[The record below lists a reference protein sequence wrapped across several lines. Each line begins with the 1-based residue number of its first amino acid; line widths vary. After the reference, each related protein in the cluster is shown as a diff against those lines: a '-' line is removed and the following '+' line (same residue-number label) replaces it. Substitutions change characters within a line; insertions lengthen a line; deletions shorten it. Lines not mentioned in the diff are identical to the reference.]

1 MRGFGRLGRH
11 GGGGERGGALRAAG
25 KQRGRGDAAALPA
38 GDTGGRGAVSASSSL

>member
-11 GGGGERGGALRAAG
+11 GGCGERGGALRAAG